1 MSLQLH
7 GWDIHA
13 VCFGTGDAGVTK
25 VRFRAC
31 APPHAAPPHA
41 APPHAAPPH
50 AAPEFIGIDGA
61 AAPASMA
68 ELDAYYEQIR
78 PRLSAGEEAE
88 HAPRGIGR

>member
-1 MSLQLH
+1 MFWYGRCRSDESWLPRLR
-7 GWDIHA
+7 
-13 VCFGTGDAGVTK
+13 T
-25 VRFRAC
+25 
-31 APPHAAPPHA
+31 AARRTA
-41 APPHAAPPH
+41 ARRTAAPPH
-50 AAPEFIGIDGA
+50 AAPEFIGIDRA